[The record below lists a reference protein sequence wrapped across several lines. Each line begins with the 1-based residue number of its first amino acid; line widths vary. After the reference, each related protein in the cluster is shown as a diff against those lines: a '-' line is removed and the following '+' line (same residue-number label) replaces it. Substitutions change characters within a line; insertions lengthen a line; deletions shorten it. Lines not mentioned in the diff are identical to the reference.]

1 MDEIVM
7 EGIIVGAIEMTFII
21 FMIFAIYIQRED
33 D

>member
-1 MDEIVM
+1 MDELVM
-7 EGIIVGAIEMTFII
+7 EGIIVGAIEMAYIL

>member
-21 FMIFAIYIQRED
+21 FMIFAIYSQRD
-33 D
+33 ND